1 MYLNGVNV
9 GSATSTNNIVG
20 TNCYIGQSYDLYQA
34 TFGYIDDLRV
44 TKGVARY
51 TANFTPPT
59 SALPT
64 HEILDRSVYQFPVTS
79 YGNAQITTTVKK
91 YGSGAMYFDGSGD
104 FLSIPASTACDLRM
118 AAFTIEYWV
127 RRPSSGGTNASDG
140 GTCIMNRL
148 YNGGAQSDVQFGCG
162 VSHSSGQFWFGQRG
176 GSGALSLIS
185 TTTITTDTWYHFAVC
200 LTETGSLSMY
210 INGKLDAVN
219 TSYGLLG
226 TNGTVNNN
234 NIYIGYGVFNTQYLN
249 GYLDDIRITKGVVRY
264 TANFVP
270 PTKTF
275 PTIPVTIS
283 GDPWWGNVSLLLN
296 GDTTDTADIHWP
308 YVSLM
313 LTGDD
318 FIDWSNQHNAITN
331 NGTVTLDTTNKKFN
345 SSSLA
350 FSGTKY
356 LSMPS
361 NTAFDFGTGD
371 FTVECWIRFTTVQ
384 DCAFFQTSN
393 NINAENGPFWFG
405 YSGGKLTASR
415 HGSASYALGY
425 TWTPTTGFWYPVA
438 VTRQSGTTNVY
449 LNGSVVAT
457 SSTIHNGV
465 SFTQAGAAV
474 GVLTT
479 PAYFQG
485 QIADL
490 RITKGIAR
498 TITVPT
504 AALPAFKIQDRT
516 QNNLTVTP
524 YGNVQLITDVMR
536 YGTGSMF
543 FDGSGDYVQIENSS
557 NLSFNTTDNFT
568 VEWWMMPLGSG
579 TRTILLK
586 GYYGISIV
594 LYSNQLQIGISYSSI
609 IYYSNTVFTSGNWY
623 HCALVRDLGTLSL
636 YVNGVFDKSAADTG
650 NYTTSLPM
658 TIGVSNAVGLV
669 DYFNGYIDDFRITKG
684 YARYTRNFTPPS
696 QSLATQYI
704 STGYDANYADVSLLL
719 NGSGTNGSTTFTDL
733 SSSPKT
739 ITAYSDAKISTAVKK
754 YGTGSM
760 AFDGNGDWVTT
771 PNTSSFDFSSSSTQ
785 FTIEAW
791 VYPGANNTYRG
802 ITGARPNAQAYGWC
816 IYISNSNILSMGS
829 VIIGNSYA
837 DRALHSTAIPVDTW
851 THIAVVKTSAG
862 YTAYVNGV
870 AGTILSLTGG
880 LDYQSAHPLIVGA
893 LGSQGEY
900 PFTGYIDDFRITK
913 GIARYTANFTPPT
926 YQLPT
931 DTTGTV
937 IDPLRSSTSLLLRG
951 NGTNGSTSFVDESP
965 NGLTITNTGSVNVNT
980 TTKKYGTGSIFFDG
994 SGDYLTAQNSNAF
1007 TFGTGDFTI
1016 EGWYYFIDG
1025 TANAYRVMWSNYS
1038 SWSSGAI
1045 YYGKHISYSGNVAL
1059 WVNNY
1064 SASQALIYDPNPPTN
1079 STWIHYAV
1087 TRSGNTV
1094 RLFRDGVSVASTTLG
1109 STIDFTGTN
1118 DRCIVGMGDS
1128 IDIPFYGYMDDIR
1141 ITNGYARY
1149 TANFTPPTYEN
1160 SNVTSDPV
1168 DYNVSQVALLISGN
1182 GSNGSTAITD
1192 SSSNKVPITVNG
1204 ATQISVYQKKFGTG
1218 AIMFDGTNDYLTI
1231 SDYTTFALGTNDF
1244 TIELWIYPTTLNAYA
1259 GILSSAAN
1267 TSPYWTYYPGG
1278 WQITFGASSSAMGF
1292 AVSTSTGAYWAST
1305 ATSAVPLNQWNHIA
1319 VTRSGLVIRKFIN
1332 GILDTTDT
1340 MPGNYTFTSDGTSVV
1355 GKHDIR
1361 TGMDFTGYMDDI
1373 RITKGVARY
1382 TTSFS
1387 PQPYESPVPNVIT
1400 YADYFYNNV
1409 VLLLTGDG
1417 KPNGSQAITDLS
1429 GTPKTI
1435 TVNGNAQ
1442 ITTTVKKHGTGS
1454 IAFDG
1459 TTDYLT
1465 IPDSSQLQITS
1476 GNFTIELWSYPL
1488 TGKSYPCLFSN
1499 YNSTTWNAGTGVG
1512 LYVGHAG
1519 ISDTTHYK
1527 LAWNGVWPKLTSS
1540 ATIVFNVWTHIA
1552 LVKNG
1557 STVTLYL
1564 NGIADSSFTDSSSS
1578 YTAPMW
1584 WIGTGGYT
1592 PNNSDEFKG
1601 YIDDFRITK
1610 GIARYTGTF
1619 IPPYVQL
1626 PTTQLQY
1633 YAIGLAPAAPT
1644 GVSAVASFGQAV
1656 VSFTSV
1662 DNGGDLITS
1671 YTVTS
1676 SGGHTTTGTNSPI
1689 TVTGLAG
1696 STNYTFTVV
1705 ATNIAGTNSPA
1716 SSASAVVT
1724 TSANIVSSGLV
1735 FYVDAVSTSSYS
1747 GSGTTWYDLST
1758 NALNLTVGSGTFPT
1772 FSTNSFVFSSQHLQN
1787 STSASSANI
1796 TNNLTIEAWINMAS
1810 WVQYGSIICFGTD
1823 SGEQWSLNSSSTNGL
1838 SFGSNWPA
1846 NWLLVSPSSA
1856 VNINTWYCIHLTY
1869 SSNTVN
1875 WYINGSLNSTVSL
1888 GVNPL
1893 TTVSE
1898 AFISVGANIP
1908 GGDEYFNGKIG
1919 NIKLYNRVL
1928 TTTEMSQNFT
1938 AHRSTYGI

>member
-1 MYLNGVNV
+1 MSVDKIIMAAGS
-9 GSATSTNNIVG
+9 GSATSTSTVESDQYYDNVSLLLNGDNTAVDANFSSVSLLMPGNTLTDKSLNKLTVSAYWDTKVVYTIKKFSSGSMYFDGTGDYLSIADTTVLNMGTSNFTWECWVNTPTVASTYRCIMTKGDSYTGTTLGLWLAPATGGYNLHCSSINVVG
-20 TNCYIGQSYDLYQA
+20 TTLMLPNIWYHIAVSRSGSTTKIWLNGIQEASGADTYNYTTSSPFTIGDRYPSHPYLNYPF
-34 TFGYIDDLRV
+34 TGYISDLRI

-51 TANFTPPT
+51 TDPFIPPT
-59 SALPT
+59 AAFPT
-64 HEILDRSVYQFPVTS
+64 HQILDKSVYQFPVTS
-79 YGNAQITTTVKK
+79 YGNSQISTSITK
-91 YGSGAMYFDGSGD
+91 YGTGSMYFDGSGD
-104 FLSIPASTACDLRM
+104 YLSIPSNNACDLRM
-118 AAFTIEYWV
+118 SAFTIEYWV
-127 RRPSSGGTNASDG
+127 RRPSSGGTTPGDG
-140 GTCIMNRL
+140 GTCVMNRL
-148 YNGGAQSDVQFGCG
+148 FNGGSPADVQFGVG
-162 VSHSSGQFWFGQRG
+162 VSHSTGQFWFGQRD
-176 GSGALSLIS
+176 GSGALSLVS

-226 TNGTVNNN
+226 TKGTVNNN

-438 VTRQSGTTNVY
+438 VTRQLGTTNVY
-449 LNGSVVAT
+449 LNGSIVAT

-498 TITVPT
+498 TITVPVT
-504 AALPAFKIQDRT
+504 SLPAFKIQDRT
-516 QNNLTVTP
+516 QNNLTLTP
-524 YGNVQLITDVMR
+524 YGNVQLSTDVMKN
-536 YGTGSMF
+536 GTGSINRIT
-543 FDGSGDYVQIENSS
+543 GSYITIPS
-557 NLSFNTTDNFT
+557 NPLLSFGSSDFTAEFWYRQDAVGETGIIGKWNSASGASPDWSEWLFTRYNSTAVINFYISDTSNAYGSILDSTTTDFSIWKHVAVT
-568 VEWWMMPLGSG
+568 RSGSTWTLFING
-579 TRTILLK
+579 ISEATYSSTRTIQT
-586 GYYGISIV
+586 G
-594 LYSNQLQIGISYSSI
+594 
-609 IYYSNTVFTSGNWY
+609 TSPF
-623 HCALVRDLGTLSL
+623 RLG
-636 YVNGVFDKSAADTG
+636 AWATG
-650 NYTTSLPM
+650 GTAGS
-658 TIGVSNAVGLV
+658 
-669 DYFNGYIDDFRITKG
+669 FYIDDIRITKG

-739 ITAYSDAKISTAVKK
+739 ITAYNDAKISTAVKK

-760 AFDGNGDWVTT
+760 AFDGTGDWVTT

-802 ITGARPNAQAYGWC
+802 ITGARPNALAYGWC

-829 VIIGNSYA
+829 IIIGNSYA

-880 LDYQSAHPLIVGA
+880 LDYQSTHPLIVGA

-913 GIARYTANFTPPT
+913 GIARYTSSFTPPT

-931 DTTGTV
+931 ERTGTISDLGLTNV
-937 IDPLRSSTSLLLRG
+937 SLLLRG

-994 SGDYLTAQNSNAF
+994 IGDYLTAQNSNAF

-1025 TANAYRVMWSNYS
+1025 TTNAHRVMWSNYS
-1038 SWSSGAI
+1038 SWSTNAI
-1045 YYGKHISYSGNVAL
+1045 FYGKHLNYTGNVAL

-1064 SASQALIYDPNPPTN
+1064 SASQALLYDPNPPTN

-1094 RLFRDGVSVASTTLG
+1094 RLFRDGVSVASATLG

-1118 DRCIVGMGDS
+1118 DRCIIGMGDS

-1267 TSPYWTYYPGG
+1267 TSPYWTYYTGG
-1278 WQITFGASSSAMGF
+1278 WQLTFGASSSAMGF
-1292 AVSTSTGAYWAST
+1292 AVSTSPGAYWFST

-1459 TTDYLT
+1459 SGDYLSVPYNSNFDFGST
-1465 IPDSSQLQITS
+1465 DFTVEMWVYITS
-1476 GNFTIELWSYPL
+1476 YTGTQGIL
-1488 TGKSYPCLFSN
+1488 TLN
-1499 YNSTTWNAGTGVG
+1499 VDSTTYGTLRIETHPTAGKFYILMAPEG
-1512 LYVGHAG
+1512 AG
-1519 ISDTTHYK
+1519 WVNIDAFGSYTT
-1527 LAWNGVWPKLTSS
+1527 NT
-1540 ATIVFNVWTHIA
+1540 WTHIA
-1552 LVKNG
+1552 VVRYGTNVNLYCNG
-1557 STVTLYL
+1557 VGGFIYT
-1564 NGIADSSFTDSSSS
+1564 FTW
-1578 YTAPMW
+1578 A
-1584 WIGTGGYT
+1584 T
-1592 PNNSDEFKG
+1592 PNKLQPTLIGSGPNIPFTG
-1601 YIDDFRITK
+1601 YMDDFRITK

-1626 PTTQLQY
+1626 PTTQLY
-1633 YAIGLAPAAPT
+1633 
-1644 GVSAVASFGQAV
+1644 
-1656 VSFTSV
+1656 
-1662 DNGGDLITS
+1662 
-1671 YTVTS
+1671 
-1676 SGGHTTTGTNSPI
+1676 H
-1689 TVTGLAG
+1689 
-1696 STNYTFTVV
+1696 
-1705 ATNIAGTNSPA
+1705 
-1716 SSASAVVT
+1716 
-1724 TSANIVSSGLV
+1724 
-1735 FYVDAVSTSSYS
+1735 
-1747 GSGTTWYDLST
+1747 
-1758 NALNLTVGSGTFPT
+1758 
-1772 FSTNSFVFSSQHLQN
+1772 
-1787 STSASSANI
+1787 
-1796 TNNLTIEAWINMAS
+1796 
-1810 WVQYGSIICFGTD
+1810 
-1823 SGEQWSLNSSSTNGL
+1823 
-1838 SFGSNWPA
+1838 
-1846 NWLLVSPSSA
+1846 
-1856 VNINTWYCIHLTY
+1856 
-1869 SSNTVN
+1869 
-1875 WYINGSLNSTVSL
+1875 
-1888 GVNPL
+1888 
-1893 TTVSE
+1893 
-1898 AFISVGANIP
+1898 
-1908 GGDEYFNGKIG
+1908 
-1919 NIKLYNRVL
+1919 
-1928 TTTEMSQNFT
+1928 
-1938 AHRSTYGI
+1938 